1 MTVVVGLF
9 NCKKSVLAVSELQV
23 NDLEGSNLMTMTSF
37 DTLSEAKNGL
47 ESHLQCEFSSL
58 IRTKAAASFCC
69 QNLHLEAWTHSSNY
83 KTEVATFLLDQI
95 FMLLPNLQRNN
106 ILY

>member
-1 MTVVVGLF
+1 MTLFRGLF
-9 NCKKSVLAVSELQV
+9 NRKKSVLAASEPQV

-69 QNLHLEAWTHSSNY
+69 QNLHLKAWDSFFKLQNRSCYLPIGPNFH
-83 KTEVATFLLDQI
+83 VATKFAKK
-95 FMLLPNLQRNN
+95 
-106 ILY
+106 